1 MYVSVKDD
9 ELKETY
15 KRQKRPSTSCMYVS
29 VEDDSFDQQMQPR
42 ALSKLPPT
50 KAARN
55 CAQGH
60 DSEGSGEVD
69 GVRRAE
75 RKDTGDEGL
84 GIEVLRAT
92 VRVSCMHECMCVPM
106 YVCCECSC
114 ASDSQCMFR
123 YLCVSFFV
131 VSVCVFV
138 CVCV

>member
-84 GIEVLRAT
+84 GIEVWRAT
-92 VRVSCMHECMCVPM
+92 VRVSCMHECMCACVRA
-106 YVCCECSC
+106 C
-114 ASDSQCMFR
+114 AC
-123 YLCVSFFV
+123 LCARASSGSSLTQSACGHWCTYRFTAVK
-131 VSVCVFV
+131 
-138 CVCV
+138 